1 MSRLTRRRV
10 VLVAL
15 LLSAACAGAPRDP
28 DSGAASAA
36 SRAEPPQIMRG
47 TPPQLRVPASTSARA
62 TVRVDIEVMVDAA
75 GRPDMK
81 TFKATGLGAAENADA
96 LRTWIESANFRPARL
111 DGSPVPGLFK
121 MRLQAASRRM

>member
-1 MSRLTRRRV
+1 MSRITGRPVL
-10 VLVAL
+10 LVAL

-28 DSGAASAA
+28 DSGTATAA
-36 SRAEPPQIMRG
+36 SRAE
-47 TPPQLRVPASTSARA
+47 PPQLRVPASTSTRA

-81 TFKATGLGAAENADA
+81 TFKATGLGADLNADA
-96 LRTWIESANFRPARL
+96 LRTWIEAANFRPARL

-121 MRLQAASRRM
+121 MRLEAASRRM